1 MFRDGIARLLVFQLG
16 AERFAV
22 ALEAVDEVID
32 APAVQPLPDASPD
45 IRGIATLPGGLVT
58 VYDPRR
64 LLNTG
69 AGIDGAA
76 LLFRRDDRRVA
87 LAVDEVCD
95 ALVVNEHEL
104 LGVPGGNGSDTMLIG
119 VIRRGNELIAVLS
132 ANALLDAVTVVGQGE
147 RM

>member
-1 MFRDGIARLLVFQLG
+1 MFRDGIARLLVFHLG

-32 APAVQPLPDASPD
+32 APDVQPLPDASPD
-45 IRGIATLPGGLVT
+45 IRGIATLHGGLVT
-58 VYDPRR
+58 VYDPRG

-69 AGIDGAA
+69 AGVDGAA
-76 LLFRRDDRRVA
+76 LLFRRDGRRVA
-87 LAVDEVCD
+87 LAVDDVSD
-95 ALVVNEHEL
+95 VLLVNDDEL
-104 LGVPGGNGSDTMLIG
+104 LGVPGGNGSDTLLVG
-119 VIRRGNELIAVLS
+119 VIRRGDELIAVLN